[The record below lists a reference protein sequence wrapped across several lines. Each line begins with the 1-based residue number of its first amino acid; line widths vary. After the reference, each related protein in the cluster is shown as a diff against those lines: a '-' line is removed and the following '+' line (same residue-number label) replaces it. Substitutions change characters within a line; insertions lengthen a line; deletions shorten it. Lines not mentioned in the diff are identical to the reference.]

1 MLIMKNISPLNFTKY
16 LSYSEVQKNKDVV
29 NNWNRFKQ
37 LRFICLVYGYQLIQN
52 RSMGSFW

>member
-1 MLIMKNISPLNFTKY
+1 MLIMENVSPLNFTKY